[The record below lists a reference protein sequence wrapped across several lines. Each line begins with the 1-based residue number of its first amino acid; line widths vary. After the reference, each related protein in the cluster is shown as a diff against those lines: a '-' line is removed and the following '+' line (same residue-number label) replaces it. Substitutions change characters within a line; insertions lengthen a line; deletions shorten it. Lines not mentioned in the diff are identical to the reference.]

1 MPRNASKQLPLK
13 MVTAARVFP
22 PACFEQAV
30 NTIRHR
36 LWRIRRLSAKFP
48 ILSASF
54 YFGFTLNFNDWLHW
68 SPMWILYIVSL
79 FLSTFSTD
87 RYLTNSI
94 HSTTF
99 TVRISIST
107 NSRRTFVSDCRLV
120 HRSVAGH
127 TLLNETVWTSLF
139 VGIPLDENSEVQNY
153 PEALDETLK
162 LSKSSLKL
170 N

>member
-107 NSRRTFVSDCRLV
+107 NSRRTFVSDCRLYTV
-120 HRSVAGH
+120 R
-127 TLLNETVWTSLF
+127 LLDTHFWTRQCELRFSLEF
-139 VGIPLDENSEVQNY
+139 HSMK
-153 PEALDETLK
+153 TLK
-162 LSKSSLKL
+162 FRITQKPSMRR
-170 N
+170 